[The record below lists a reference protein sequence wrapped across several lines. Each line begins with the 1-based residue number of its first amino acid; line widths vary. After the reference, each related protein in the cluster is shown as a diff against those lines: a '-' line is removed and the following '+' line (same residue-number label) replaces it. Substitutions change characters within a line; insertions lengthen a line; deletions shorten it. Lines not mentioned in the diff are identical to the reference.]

1 MHWKNETT
9 GKLKPIVRRAMNGE
23 QLSAGDQHIMDTYLE
38 QVPPGADPLSL
49 HSADETLWSIDSAIA
64 ARGKVTQPAA
74 AAAEDPPPA
83 ESKRKPERTP
93 DNKLFEPPENKSGKP
108 KAPPP
113 EKHGGKGALGK
124 LKRR

>member
-23 QLSAGDQHIMDTYLE
+23 QLSAEDQHIMDTYLE

-49 HSADETLWSIDSAIA
+49 HSADETLWSVDSAIA
-64 ARGKVTQPAA
+64 ARAKATQPAAA
-74 AAAEDPPPA
+74 AAAEDPPPV

-108 KAPPP
+108 KVPP